1 MLKLDSCAAAEH
13 KIILPWPKLVSN
25 SLQRIRD
32 AKRFVDDDDIALLGR
47 IVLKGH
53 EDNTSFINP
62 SRPMHF

>member
-1 MLKLDSCAAAEH
+1 MLKSDSCAAAEH